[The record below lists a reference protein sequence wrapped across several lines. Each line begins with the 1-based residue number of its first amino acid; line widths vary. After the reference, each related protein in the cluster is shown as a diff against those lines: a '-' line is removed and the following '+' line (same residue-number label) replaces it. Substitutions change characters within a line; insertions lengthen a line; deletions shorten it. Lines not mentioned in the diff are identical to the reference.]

1 MARHTVS
8 IINGS
13 GSIELTNGTY
23 NATAVVNGYNA
34 NTLNPKNVTI
44 VDNTDTY
51 YFTIS
56 ADGVLTLHVVDNDG
70 IDVVGARF
78 IRTDYTGTVQGL
90 EVTTNQNGNA
100 TFENVPFS
108 NTGGLPIYY
117 KQVARDGG
125 HTFDDTLKSI
135 ILTEQ
140 NKTVEIVNPN
150 APVRKFTLMDAN
162 YNNIPINNGQI
173 ILEIN

>member
-78 IRTDYTGTVQGL
+78 IRTDSTGTVQGL

-117 KQVARDGG
+117 KQVASDGG
-125 HTFDDTLKSI
+125 HTFDDTL
-135 ILTEQ
+135 
-140 NKTVEIVNPN
+140 N

>member
-78 IRTDYTGTVQGL
+78 IRTDSTGTVQGL

-108 NTGGLPIYY
+108 NTSGLPIYY
-117 KQVARDGG
+117 KQVASDGG

-135 ILTEQ
+135 VLTEQ